1 MIEKVSIN
9 DFTVLLVCPSTKW
22 SSIERRAIFDCTYL
36 RNIGANPVLLCYK
49 NTQIDF
55 EAEREDITRM
65 YIKRKKI
72 NPHINLNF
80 ITKLRGLI
88 KENRFD
94 IIHCYQLGHLW
105 PLALLMKSNL
115 KIPLIFT
122 FNQNINTIYHNNF
135 SRWLLRRVDTI
146 FTLSVEIQD
155 FVKDVFYIAP
165 GKIKNIGC
173 GLDLVKK
180 DHEHQKKFHL
190 GCVIDNIN
198 ELRRL
203 KYIVKVFRLLK
214 SHSGENISDL
224 EFSIFLGP
232 RIYQKDEAK
241 KVLTDIDYEFYEGD
255 IMLYSLESKRHE
267 LKNLDLLIGIA
278 FDEPINDYEL
288 ISLINEIPVLFPRTA
303 MRQSLMQRFANI
315 GESYFE
321 GDVREAKTKITKIVE
336 GYPKYQKAL
345 RSYSEEIHATHGVEV
360 YADKLRA
367 SYEGHYAKRR
377 RFANIKSSSRK

>member
-1 MIEKVSIN
+1 
-9 DFTVLLVCPSTKW
+9 
-22 SSIERRAIFDCTYL
+22 
-36 RNIGANPVLLCYK
+36 
-49 NTQIDF
+49 
-55 EAEREDITRM
+55 
-65 YIKRKKI
+65 
-72 NPHINLNF
+72 
-80 ITKLRGLI
+80 
-88 KENRFD
+88 
-94 IIHCYQLGHLW
+94 
-105 PLALLMKSNL
+105 MKSNL
-115 KIPLIFT
+115 TIPLIFT

-155 FVKDVFYIAP
+155 FVKDVFFIAP

-180 DHEHQKKFHL
+180 EHEHQTKFHM

-232 RIYQKDEAK
+232 RIYQKDAAK

-303 MRQSLMQRFANI
+303 MRQSLMQRFTNI

-321 GDVREAKTKITKIVE
+321 GDVREAKTKITKIIE
-336 GYPKYQKAL
+336 EYPRYQKAL
-345 RSYSEEIHATHGVEV
+345 RNYSEEIHATHGVEV

-377 RFANIKSSSRK
+377 RFSSIKSSSRK